1 MPLPCSSWTLLMIV
15 TKSCSQLHSQC
26 LPLSISL
33 FCCSSVKTLIPIN
46 NKVNGNYNST
56 CSPVSDFLQLQ
67 ETLVHTLD
75 GRRVRKS

>member
-1 MPLPCSSWTLLMIV
+1 MPLPCSSWTLLTII
-15 TKSCSQLHSQC
+15 TKSCSRLHSQH

-46 NKVNGNYNST
+46 NKADGNYNST
-56 CSPVSDFLQLQ
+56 CSPVSDFLQLR
-67 ETLVHTLD
+67 ETLVYTSD